1 MRSFDLKQERLS
13 PNMAALI
20 IRFQFSDFK
29 SNELVELLKQRYGGG
44 LSYISEGT
52 FIVDTDDS
60 AKELYQLITP
70 FFTFDDKLFVGEL
83 NAYYSLHHVSR
94 PRTTAKKTI

>member
-1 MRSFDLKQERLS
+1 
-13 PNMAALI
+13 MAALI

-29 SNELVELLKQRYGGG
+29 SNALIELLKQRYGGG
-44 LSYISEGT
+44 LTYISEGT
-52 FIVDTDDS
+52 LLIDTDDS
-60 AKELYQLITP
+60 AKEVYTLLTP
-70 FFTFDDKLFVGEL
+70 FFTYDDKLFVGEL